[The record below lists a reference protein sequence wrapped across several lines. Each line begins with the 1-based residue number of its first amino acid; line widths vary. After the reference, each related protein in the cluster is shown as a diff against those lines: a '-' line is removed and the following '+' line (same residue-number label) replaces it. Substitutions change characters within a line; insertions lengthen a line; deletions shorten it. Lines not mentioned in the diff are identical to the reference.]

1 MQAKVGAWAA
11 IILHEKIVILKEIAT
26 NTTHN
31 QMELVAVIK
40 AIDHVLIESI
50 AFDRLVIY
58 SDSQYVVNI
67 KSRLTRLKEKDFLTK
82 AGRSIPNQTKVRHL
96 IRLLEKYPIDL
107 IKVAAHQKQT
117 QNQNYNREVDKL
129 VRQLLR
135 EHIRKIK
142 L

>member
-1 MQAKVGAWAA
+1 
-11 IILHEKIVILKEIAT
+11 
-26 NTTHN
+26 
-31 QMELVAVIK
+31 MELVAVIK

-82 AGRSIPNQTKVRHL
+82 AGRSIPNQTEVRHL

-129 VRQLLR
+129 VRRLLR
-135 EHIRKIK
+135 EYIRKIK